1 MPSKQHIVIRRGI
14 GCLLAPSIV
23 EERGIENLELSA
35 IVFDRFNAAERKPL
49 YLRRRHGWPL
59 APVRTVEKQPF
70 RHHPYVGCGGWGDPY
85 VGEQSTP

>member
-1 MPSKQHIVIRRGI
+1 VIRRGI

-49 YLRRRHGWPL
+49 HLRRRHGWPL
-59 APVRTVEKQPF
+59 APVRTVEKQPLHAANGS
-70 RHHPYVGCGGWGDPY
+70 RGPVAR
-85 VGEQSTP
+85 

>member
-49 YLRRRHGWPL
+49 HLRRRHGWPL
-59 APVRTVEKQPF
+59 APVRTVEKQPLHAANGS
-70 RHHPYVGCGGWGDPY
+70 RGPVAR
-85 VGEQSTP
+85 